1 MSRLQGYFDS
11 VKDCN
16 EICPTK
22 DQELTFLLGELNV
35 TLAII
40 ADHLD
45 QIEKDNKA
53 LIREVGKR
61 K

>member
-1 MSRLQGYFDS
+1 MSRLQEYFDS
-11 VKDCN
+11 VSNFK
-16 EICPTK
+16 EVYLPE
-22 DQELTFLLGELNV
+22 DQTQAFLLGELNI

-45 QIEKDNKA
+45 RIERDNKA

>member
-11 VKDCN
+11 ARDYN
-16 EICPTK
+16 EVHPTK
-22 DQELTFLLGELNV
+22 DQALIFLLGELNV

>member
-1 MSRLQGYFDS
+1 MSRLQGYFDNAR
-11 VKDCN
+11 DYN
-16 EICPTK
+16 EAYPTK
-22 DQELTFLLGELNV
+22 DQALIFLLGELNV

-45 QIEKDNKA
+45 QIERDNKA

>member
-11 VKDCN
+11 VRDFN
-16 EICPTK
+16 EVYPSK
-22 DQELTFLLGELNV
+22 DQTLTFLLGELNV
-35 TLAII
+35 TLALI

-53 LIREVGKR
+53 LIREGGKR

>member
-11 VKDCN
+11 VRDFN
-16 EICPTK
+16 EQYPTK
-22 DQELTFLLGELNV
+22 DQALNFLLGELNV

-45 QIEKDNKA
+45 QIEKDNKS